1 MRYHELVGKQ
11 VVTADG
17 ERIGRVV
24 DLVAG
29 QRGEA
34 LCVTALLLG
43 KAGLVER
50 IGIQHTPRPRA
61 IAWADVARIGKEV
74 ELRAGAA
81 IRSR

>member
-11 VVTADG
+11 VITADG

-24 DLVAG
+24 DLMARK
-29 QRGEA
+29 RGEA

-50 IGIQHTPRPRA
+50 IGIRHLRRPRV
-61 IAWADVARIGKEV
+61 IAWEDVARIGKQV